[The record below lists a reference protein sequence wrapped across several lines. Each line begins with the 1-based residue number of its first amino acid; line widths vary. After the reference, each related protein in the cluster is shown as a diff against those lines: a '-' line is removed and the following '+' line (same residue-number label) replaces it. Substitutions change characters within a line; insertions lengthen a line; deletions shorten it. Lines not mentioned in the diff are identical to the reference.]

1 MNEQINKK
9 ILENENYLNENKSK
23 LIKILKNIRNL
34 KISITTFTL
43 AIVLS
48 FTIFLILNAT
58 RIYKFEGRIVYEIIF
73 LSLLII
79 LSFFCIISILVKRRL
94 VFFLLS
100 FFSFVFIIYSI
111 FLLFSSVFADLPSI
125 KFFFYNSN
133 SISFFGIR
141 FITYEFILYLVFI
154 FLLQIS
160 LLSMYITFLILS
172 NKKIYVKYNEKIKL
186 EKLLKKR
193 EKQESKQK
201 AKLEFKQAKLKEK
214 EIKQNQYINN
224 LNEVNNDK
232 QNNQKTIKFYN
243 LTIKETVITI
253 TYILLIVII
262 LGLIFSG
269 FNKLPQL
276 PSVSTGNSGLPSLP
290 GFPDPS
296 GSSPGDSGLKNIP
309 KLIETLGV
317 FMSITIFILLITL
330 SNWILKLFNGELIN
344 KKHITFT
351 KLSLFAF
358 GILINF
364 ISLIIVSVIQSKT
377 QMVLVQLFGVLFA
390 LLLFITNLIQTL
402 IDTKIIKISINK

>member
-23 LIKILKNIRNL
+23 LIKIFKNIRNL

-48 FTIFLILNAT
+48 FIIFLILSDIL
-58 RIYKFEGRIVYEIIF
+58 IYKQKIVDNIIF
-73 LSLLII
+73 LSPLII
-79 LSFFCIISILVKRRL
+79 LSFFFIISILVKRRL

-100 FFSFVFIIYSI
+100 FFSFIYSI
-111 FLLFSSVFADLPSI
+111 FLLVISI
-125 KFFFYNSN
+125 LNNS
-133 SISFFGIR
+133 
-141 FITYEFILYLVFI
+141 FILFRTNFISYKIILYFVFIFI

-172 NKKIYVKYNEKIKL
+172 NKKIYVKYKEKIKL

-243 LTIKETVITI
+243 LTVKETVITI

-269 FNKLPQL
+269 FNKLPQF
-276 PSVSTGNSGLPSLP
+276 PSVSTGNSGFP
-290 GFPDPS
+290 GIPGSS
-296 GSSPGDSGLKNIP
+296 GSGSGDSGLKNIHE
-309 KLIETLGV
+309 LIETLGV

-351 KLSLFAF
+351 KLSLFTF

-364 ISLIIVSVIQSKT
+364 ISLIIASVIQNKT
-377 QMVLVQLFGVLFA
+377 QMGLVQLLGVLFA